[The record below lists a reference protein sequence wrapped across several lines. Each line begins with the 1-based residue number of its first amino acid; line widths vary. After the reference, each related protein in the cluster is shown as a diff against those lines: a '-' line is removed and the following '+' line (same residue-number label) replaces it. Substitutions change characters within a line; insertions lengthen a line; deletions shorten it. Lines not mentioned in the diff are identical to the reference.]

1 MKAFISYGLTG
12 GLVIMLALFAFSSS
26 GSAHEGGFAE
36 IEGPVFTKHFQHT
49 LFDITEHSFYSVEI
63 LLDNKEYKIG
73 KDVIGVI
80 IHNAKDE
87 DVKGAKLFFAVKDLV
102 TGKNVTVSPVIT
114 DKGNGLYIVSGLEL
128 VKKGKWKLSV
138 TVKKGSSE
146 DSVKFVLPDALKSP
160 LPKGR
165 YSP

>member
-1 MKAFISYGLTG
+1 MKAFISCGLKG
-12 GLVIMLALFAFSSS
+12 CLVIMLGLFAFSPTAL
-26 GSAHEGGFAE
+26 AHEGGFAE

-49 LFDITEHSFYSVEI
+49 LFDITEHSLYSVEI

-73 KDVIGVI
+73 KNVIGVI

-87 DVKGAKLFFAVKDLV
+87 DVKGAKLSFVVKDLV
-102 TGKNVTVSPVIT
+102 TGKDVAVAPVIT
-114 DKGNGLYIVSGLEL
+114 DKNNGLYIVSGLEL

-138 TVKKGSSE
+138 TVKKGPDE